1 MTDGSTPAGDLPGEA
16 PAGGDSPNAGA
27 HDPRTLVARLFGRL
41 LLRELDRPTLV
52 ELQAPAIAAALAAT
66 GIEVPGVDV
75 ESADCD
81 AVLEELGAQFF
92 SQVLHPAGRGPL
104 VHSLY
109 REGKYDG
116 DAAADV
122 RKVAKGAGLELAD
135 GARGAAP
142 DHLGCLLTLW
152 AELRDRDAEFAQKF
166 GATHLTWVARSPA
179 AAGGPGFYGA
189 LLRAVADLCD
199 EIVGSPA

>member
-1 MTDGSTPAGDLPGEA
+1 MTDGSTPAGES
-16 PAGGDSPNAGA
+16 AGGSPHARES
-27 HDPRTLVARLFGRL
+27 DPRTLVARLFGRL

-52 ELQAPAIAAALAAT
+52 ELQAPAISAALSAT
-66 GIEVPGVDV
+66 GIEVPDVDV
-75 ESADCD
+75 ESADCES
-81 AVLEELGAQFF
+81 ALEELGAQFF
-92 SQVLHPAGRGPL
+92 SQILHPAGRGPL

-122 RKVAKGAGLELAD
+122 RKIAKGAGLELAD

-166 GATHLTWVARSPA
+166 AVTHLVWVARSPA

-189 LLRAVADLCD
+189 VLRAVADLCD
-199 EIVGSPA
+199 EIVDSPA